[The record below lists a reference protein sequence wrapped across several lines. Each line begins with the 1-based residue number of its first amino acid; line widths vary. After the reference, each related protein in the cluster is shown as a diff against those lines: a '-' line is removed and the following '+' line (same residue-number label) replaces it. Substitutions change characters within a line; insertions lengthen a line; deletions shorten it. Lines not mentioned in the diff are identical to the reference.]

1 MTKLMEILH
10 NYLDRA
16 DVVITNDYYW
26 YAGTV
31 EVIAKSVGI
40 NVTTD
45 EVREIVLRLM
55 EEY

>member
-1 MTKLMEILH
+1 MEILH